1 MDENIYKENG
11 YADRDD
17 YLTCLS
23 EDYGVPI
30 ENVFSLAEML
40 GENEDFDGLV
50 SVLEDTECMLWRKI
64 LVDMTREVWYNIYKG
79 DILYDKK
86 RNTESIKG
94 I

>member
-1 MDENIYKENG
+1 MCMEDKTMDKNIYQENG

-30 ENVFSLAEML
+30 ESVYSLAEML

-50 SVLEDTECMLWRKI
+50 SALEDAECL
-64 LVDMTREVWYNIYKG
+64 L
-79 DILYDKK
+79 
-86 RNTESIKG
+86 
-94 I
+94 

>member
-1 MDENIYKENG
+1 MDKNIYQENG

-30 ENVFSLAEML
+30 ESVYSLAEML

-50 SVLEDTECMLWRKI
+50 YALEDAELIM
-64 LVDMTREVWYNIYKG
+64 
-79 DILYDKK
+79 
-86 RNTESIKG
+86 
-94 I
+94 

>member
-1 MDENIYKENG
+1 MNKNIYQENG

-30 ENVFSLAEML
+30 ESVYNLAEML

-50 SVLEDTECMLWRKI
+50 SALEDI
-64 LVDMTREVWYNIYKG
+64 
-79 DILYDKK
+79 
-86 RNTESIKG
+86 ESMM
-94 I
+94 

>member
-1 MDENIYKENG
+1 MDKNIYQENG

-30 ENVFSLAEML
+30 ESVYSLAEML

-50 SVLEDTECMLWRKI
+50 SALEDI
-64 LVDMTREVWYNIYKG
+64 
-79 DILYDKK
+79 
-86 RNTESIKG
+86 ESMM
-94 I
+94 